1 MALGAAKAE
10 TTLAQT
16 GNILG
21 GDGIVGQQAGQQ
33 QIKDGALGVHDAAGQ
48 AADRHTVQIAHEEHG
63 TRQHRCAVGDDVRAG
78 VPDGQRGAVVGVH
91 AHAAGG
97 EDELTARRFRL
108 ENGGRDARR
117 VVVADLVEG
126 HLTAVLGQLAHEDGG
141 ELILDAALEHLAAGG
156 DDGKLLGQ
164 HGQHV
169 QDRLT
174 ACGSLHGVHL
184 LLFDDQRDDAG
195 TGQFLALFHGQ
206 VAVDGG
212 DHHLGRAV
220 HGQQGFAVDFQQA
233 VAVGDE
239 LDLSLFRLGAVD
251 ILARSG
257 LVQQRGGFV
266 LVEDAGLFLPDV
278 EVFFADGEQH
288 GDVLRLDDMALAETC
303 ALELAGNDLGNVVAE
318 HLACRVFGT
327 NQFHICLLLTGPAS
341 GQRASR
347 PEPAHLPIQNLP
359 PECLPPPPAAG
370 KTPVCPKFLCGQLR
384 FSASRC
390 P

>member
-1 MALGAAKAE
+1 M
-10 TTLAQT
+10 
-16 GNILG
+16 
-21 GDGIVGQQAGQQ
+21 
-33 QIKDGALGVHDAAGQ
+33 
-48 AADRHTVQIAHEEHG
+48 
-63 TRQHRCAVGDDVRAG
+63 
-78 VPDGQRGAVVGVH
+78 
-91 AHAAGG
+91 
-97 EDELTARRFRL
+97 
-108 ENGGRDARR
+108 
-117 VVVADLVEG
+117 EG

-156 DDGKLLGQ
+156 DDGKLLGL

-184 LLFDDQRDDAG
+184 LLLDDQRDDAG

-206 VAVDGG
+206 VTVDGG

-220 HGQQGFAVDFQQA
+220 HGQQGFAVDLQQA

-239 LDLSLFRLGAVD
+239 LDLALLRLGAVD
-251 ILARSG
+251 VLARSG

-288 GDVLRLDDMALAETC
+288 GDVLGLDDMALAETC
-303 ALELAGNDLGNVVAE
+303 ALELTGNDLGNVVAE

-327 NQFHICLLLTGPAS
+327 NQFHVCLLLTGPAS

>member
-1 MALGAAKAE
+1 M
-10 TTLAQT
+10 
-16 GNILG
+16 
-21 GDGIVGQQAGQQ
+21 
-33 QIKDGALGVHDAAGQ
+33 
-48 AADRHTVQIAHEEHG
+48 
-63 TRQHRCAVGDDVRAG
+63 
-78 VPDGQRGAVVGVH
+78 
-91 AHAAGG
+91 
-97 EDELTARRFRL
+97 
-108 ENGGRDARR
+108 
-117 VVVADLVEG
+117 EG
-126 HLTAVLGQLAHEDGG
+126 HLTAVLGQLAHEDRR

-156 DDGKLLGQ
+156 DDGKLLGL

-195 TGQFLALFHGQ
+195 TGQFLALFHGKT
-206 VAVDGG
+206 AVDGG
-212 DHHLGRAV
+212 NHHLGRAV
-220 HGQQGFAVDFQQA
+220 HGQQSFAVDFQQA

-239 LDLSLFRLGAVD
+239 LDFSLFRLGAVD
-251 ILARSG
+251 VLARSG

-288 GDVLRLDDMALAETC
+288 GDVLGLDDMALAETC
-303 ALELAGNDLGNVVAE
+303 ALELTGNDLGNVVAE